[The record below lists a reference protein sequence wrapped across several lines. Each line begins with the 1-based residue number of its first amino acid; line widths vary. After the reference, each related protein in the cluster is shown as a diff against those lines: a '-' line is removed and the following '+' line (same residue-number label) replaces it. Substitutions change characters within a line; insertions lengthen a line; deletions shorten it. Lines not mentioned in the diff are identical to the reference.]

1 MSKKPTHIS
10 WGEFRHT
17 LAGNGFSQEDVSVL
31 YQKYKVGVILDKELD
46 DPVSLKVYLQKKD
59 IKQIP
64 KSKKTTKPKT
74 YEILRKKLLNKT
86 LNETFIHTLGT
97 YGNEEDLAASEEF
110 VEGFKG
116 NKKETVN
123 NIIEDMIEV
132 DKIIASSK
140 WSRETPNDQT
150 DDWLYWLASRFLY
163 MEEYD
168 LAYKY
173 YNLNAETQQTK
184 SGSIDGDPNAMH
196 KMYLMLASYLNVKS
210 LDVWKEKN
218 FKDAYWTGIRWLIR
232 GYQEGNGEMATT
244 EVNALE
250 SDDLIDYLEIYESKL
265 EESDTKIEKLEQKI
279 TKLEAK
285 NKILEDKVVDLTYRP
300 PSSGGPG
307 FERVRSRH
315 VGRYGIK
322 K

>member
-17 LAGNGFSQEDVSVL
+17 LAGNGFSQDDVSVL
-31 YQKYKVGVILDKELD
+31 YQKYKADIILDKELD
-46 DPVSLKVYLQKKD
+46 DPTSLKVYLLKKD
-59 IKQIP
+59 IEP
-64 KSKKTTKPKT
+64 PTKSKKIPELKT
-74 YEILRKKLLNKT
+74 YEIIRKKLLNKT

-97 YGNEEDLAASEEF
+97 YGNNEDFAASEEF

-140 WSRETPNDQT
+140 WSRENPNDQT
-150 DDWLYWLASRFLY
+150 DDWLYWLANRFLY

-173 YNLNAETQQTK
+173 YNLNAKTQQTDT
-184 SGSIDGDPNAMH
+184 GSIDGDPNAMH
-196 KMYLMLASYLNVKS
+196 KMYLMLASHLNIGS
-210 LDVWKEKN
+210 LDEWRNKN
-218 FKDAYWTGIRWLIR
+218 FEDSYWSGIRWLIR
-232 GYQEGNGEMATT
+232 GYQEGSGEMATT
-244 EVNALE
+244 EVNGLE
-250 SDDLIDYLEIYESKL
+250 SDDLIEYLEIYEDKL
-265 EESDTKIEKLEQKI
+265 EESDTKTEKLKQKI
-279 TKLEAK
+279 AKLEAN
-285 NKILEDKVVDLTYRP
+285 NKKLEDKIVDLTYRP
-300 PSSGGPG
+300 GGPG
-307 FERVRSRH
+307 FEKTRSRQI
-315 VGRYGIK
+315 GRYGIK